1 MRWKGTKLA
10 GLPIPANHRYGA
22 GLGWSGEVRQMSAIG
37 TEEMI
42 GLKWQVVGFNRVR
55 LTLSLRCTTA
65 ADNP

>member
-1 MRWKGTKLA
+1 MA
-10 GLPIPANHRYGA
+10 
-22 GLGWSGEVRQMSAIG
+22 AIG

-42 GLKWQVVGFNRVR
+42 GLKWQVVGFSRVR